1 MFSRENPALS
11 PTAEEMGNFIQN
23 PLWEDFCGY
32 MEREYGSEPAFSFSK
47 CGMEY
52 GWNAKFKK
60 GSRALCTVYP
70 REGYFTA
77 MLVIGRKEKP
87 QAEEQLPTFCDD
99 IQELYRKTSEG
110 NGQKWLMI
118 DLEDRDRRYDD
129 LKALLRIRCK
139 K

>member
-1 MFSRENPALS
+1 MRVYGTRIRVRTGIFVQQMQHGIWLERK
-11 PTAEEMGNFIQN
+11 IQ
-23 PLWEDFCGY
+23 
-32 MEREYGSEPAFSFSK
+32 
-47 CGMEY
+47 
-52 GWNAKFKK
+52 K

-70 REGYFTA
+70 REGYFTV
-77 MLVIGRKEKP
+77 MVVIGRKEKP

>member
-11 PTAEEMGNFIQN
+11 PNTEEIGAFIQN
-23 PLWEDFCGY
+23 PLWEDFCAY
-32 MEREYGSEPAFSFSK
+32 MEREYQVEPAFSFSK
-47 CGMEY
+47 CSMEY

-70 REGYFTA
+70 REGYFTV
-77 MLVIGRKEKP
+77 MVVIGRKEKP

-110 NGQKWLMI
+110 NGQKWLMV
-118 DLEDRDRRYDD
+118 DLEDRDRRYGD
-129 LKALLRIRCK
+129 LKALLKIRCK

>member
-11 PTAEEMGNFIQN
+11 PTAEEMGDFIQN
-23 PLWEDFCGY
+23 PLWEDFCEY
-32 MEREYGSEPAFSFSK
+32 MKREYRSEPAFSFSK

-77 MLVIGRKEKP
+77 MLVIGRKEKA

-99 IQELYRKTSEG
+99 IQQLYHKTSEG

-129 LKALLRIRCK
+129 LKALLRIRCRP
-139 K
+139 